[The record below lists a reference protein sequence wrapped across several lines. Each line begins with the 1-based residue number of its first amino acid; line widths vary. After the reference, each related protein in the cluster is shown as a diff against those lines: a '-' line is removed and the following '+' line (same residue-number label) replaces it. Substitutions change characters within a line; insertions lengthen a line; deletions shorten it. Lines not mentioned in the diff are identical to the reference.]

1 MWSSS
6 LLLNLQ
12 DCRLIAGKCN
22 IKWTPSQVFFKSTLS
37 PPRLPTCI
45 DLRPLPHQILKSPTS
60 PHVLNTCRKTCINSK
75 YDNNFF
81 EITLTVMY
89 DIYDVCDIYIYM
101 TYVILMYY
109 MLCMTFV
116 MYRNCKKIGS
126 SYFLVGI
133 MVYKEKLC
141 F

>member
-1 MWSSS
+1 
-6 LLLNLQ
+6 
-12 DCRLIAGKCN
+12 
-22 IKWTPSQVFFKSTLS
+22 
-37 PPRLPTCI
+37 
-45 DLRPLPHQILKSPTS
+45 
-60 PHVLNTCRKTCINSK
+60 
-75 YDNNFF
+75 
-81 EITLTVMY
+81 
-89 DIYDVCDIYIYM
+89 M

-116 MYRNCKKIGS
+116 MYHNCKKIGS